1 MTVRLPGNMD
11 RLTEIGCTGS
21 GKTVAALWQL
31 SKKDFKEMPWVIL
44 DFKRED
50 FNDVRARKIGYE
62 IPEDGG
68 LYIIQPRLDEKKK
81 LENFLWK
88 VWDSRGI
95 GIYIDEAYMVE
106 YMESNEP
113 FIAILTQGRSKHIP
127 MINLAQR
134 PAWISR
140 FVISEAQY
148 IQVFDLTDLRDYET
162 LENFMPK
169 LEGRTLP
176 TYHSWYWDVRQ
187 KQLVQ
192 FSPVP
197 PKEEIIAAI
206 NRKLFRRKI

>member
-1 MTVRLPGNMD
+1 MLPGNMD

-31 SKKDFKEMPWVIL
+31 SKKDFKEMPWIIL

-50 FNDVRARKIGYE
+50 FHKVKARKIGYD
-62 IPEDGG
+62 IPQDGG
-68 LYIIQPRLDEKKK
+68 LFIIQPRLDEKKK
-81 LENFLWK
+81 LEDFLWK

-106 YMESNEP
+106 YMGANEP
-113 FIAILTQGRSKHIP
+113 FIAILTQGRSKFIP

-134 PAWISR
+134 PSWISR
-140 FVISEAQY
+140 FVISEAQF

-162 LENFMPK
+162 LENFMPGVAGRK
-169 LEGRTLP
+169 LPRF
-176 TYHSWYWDVRQ
+176 HSWYWDVVR

-192 FSPVP
+192 FLPVP
-197 PKEEIIAAI
+197 PKDEIISAI
-206 NRKLFRRKI
+206 NRQLFRRKI